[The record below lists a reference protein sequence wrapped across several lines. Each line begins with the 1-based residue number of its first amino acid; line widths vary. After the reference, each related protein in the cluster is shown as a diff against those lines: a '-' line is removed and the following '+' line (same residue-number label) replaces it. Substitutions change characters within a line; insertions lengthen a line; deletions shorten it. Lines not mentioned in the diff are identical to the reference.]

1 LMMKDIMVEGIIG
14 IHAKDHP
21 IILREKLMTFVPQ
34 RERLE
39 EE

>member
-1 LMMKDIMVEGIIG
+1 MVKDIIVEGIIG

-34 RERLE
+34 SKRKQKD
-39 EE
+39 